1 MGSALAGVRRPVQE
15 VRVNL
20 GRRMHDCREGHDSQ
34 RGCQQFVSPV
44 VVHRNP
50 TAMIGRIVLK
60 RRLPRVSVGDAR
72 MRTLDWYPHP

>member
-20 GRRMHDCREGHDSQ
+20 GRRMHDYREGHDSQ

-44 VVHRNP
+44 AMHRNS
-50 TAMIGRIVLK
+50 TAMIGASC
-60 RRLPRVSVGDAR
+60 PRGGYHVPSSGDAK
-72 MRTLDWYPHP
+72 MRGLD